1 MRNRAG
7 VNGLSGA
14 PGCSWGFFQ
23 VKIFST
29 SARIALALGAGA
41 MMAASGAAIA
51 QTVPDN
57 AVPQTGLDIPEN
69 LQIFGKLDPNVRKPT
84 AIVNG
89 VVITGTDVDQRMAL
103 IIAANQYQLNDQER
117 DQLRLMVLRGLIDE
131 VLQIQEAKTSD
142 ITITPAEIDQ
152 ALGRVA
158 KNFNQPPEKFA
169 AFLRSIGSSE
179 RSVRKQIEGE
189 LAWQRYLRRTV
200 EPRVN
205 VSEEEVQSI
214 LDRMTKDKGTE
225 EYHLY
230 EIYKSAG
237 TNPQAV
243 VAGMQDMM
251 QQMKDGKQTFRYFAQ
266 TQSETTTGP
275 SGGDLGW
282 VRAAMLPSEIATA
295 ASQMQPGQLAGPIE
309 LPGGYDILFLSEKR
323 QVLGLDPL
331 AAKLS
336 LKQIKITFP
345 AGTTQEQ
352 AQGRAAEFAKATQ
365 AINGCGAA
373 NQAAAGMGAEIVDN
387 DSLTV
392 RDLPQALQQMVLS
405 MQIGQATPPF
415 GSPSEGVSVLVLCG
429 RDDAK
434 APTLPNAAD
443 LQYQMEQERVNKRA
457 QKILRDL
464 RRDAIVE
471 YR

>member
-1 MRNRAG
+1 
-7 VNGLSGA
+7 
-14 PGCSWGFFQ
+14 
-23 VKIFST
+23 VKIFSI
-29 SARIALALGAGA
+29 SARVALALGVGA
-41 MMAASGAAIA
+41 MMAANGAAIA

-57 AVPQTGLDIPEN
+57 GVPQTGLDIPEN

-103 IIAANQYQLNDQER
+103 IVAANQYQLNDQER
-117 DQLRLMVLRGLIDE
+117 EQLRLMVLRGLIDE
-131 VLQIQEAKTSD
+131 VLQIQEAKTND
-142 ITITPAEIDQ
+142 ITVTPAEIDQ
-152 ALGRVA
+152 AYARVA
-158 KNFNQPPEKFA
+158 ANFKQSPQEFGPY
-169 AFLRSIGSSE
+169 LRSIGSSD

-189 LAWQRYLRRTV
+189 LAWQRYLRRNV

-205 VSEEEVQSI
+205 VSDEEVQAI
-214 LDRMTKDKGTE
+214 LDRMNRDKGTE

-230 EIYKSAG
+230 EIYKNAS

-243 VAGMQDMM
+243 VAGMQQMM
-251 QQMKDGKQTFRYFAQ
+251 QEMKDGKQSFRYFAQ
-266 TQSETTTGP
+266 TQSEATTGP

-282 VRAAMLPSEIATA
+282 VRNSMLPAELGTA
-295 ASQMQPGQLAGPIE
+295 AAQMQVGQLAGPIE
-309 LPGGYDILFLSEKR
+309 TPGGFSILYMAEKR
-323 QVLGLDPL
+323 QVLGTDPL
-331 AAKLS
+331 GAKLS

-352 AQGRAAEFAKATQ
+352 ASTRASEFAKATQ

-373 NQAAAGMGAEIVDN
+373 NQAAASLGAEVVDN
-387 DSLTV
+387 DSLTA
-392 RDLPQALQQMVLS
+392 RDLPPALQQMVLS

-415 GSPSEGVSVLVLCG
+415 GSPAEGVSVLVLCG
-429 RDDAK
+429 RDDPK
-434 APTLPNAAD
+434 AAILPKAED
-443 LQYQMEQERVNKRA
+443 LQYQMEQDRVNKRA

-464 RRDAIVE
+464 RRDAIIE

>member
-1 MRNRAG
+1 M
-7 VNGLSGA
+7 
-14 PGCSWGFFQ
+14 
-23 VKIFST
+23 I
-29 SARIALALGAGA
+29 
-41 MMAASGAAIA
+41 AASGAAIA

-57 AVPQTGLDIPEN
+57 GVPQTGLDIPEN

-142 ITITPAEIDQ
+142 ITITSAEIDQ
-152 ALGRVA
+152 AMGRVA
-158 KNFNQPPEKFA
+158 KNFNQPPEKFG

-243 VAGMQDMM
+243 VAGMQGMM
-251 QQMKDGKQTFRYFAQ
+251 QAMKDGKQTFRYFAQ
-266 TQSETTTGP
+266 T
-275 SGGDLGW
+275 
-282 VRAAMLPSEIATA
+282 
-295 ASQMQPGQLAGPIE
+295 
-309 LPGGYDILFLSEKR
+309 
-323 QVLGLDPL
+323 
-331 AAKLS
+331 
-336 LKQIKITFP
+336 
-345 AGTTQEQ
+345 
-352 AQGRAAEFAKATQ
+352 
-365 AINGCGAA
+365 
-373 NQAAAGMGAEIVDN
+373 
-387 DSLTV
+387 
-392 RDLPQALQQMVLS
+392 
-405 MQIGQATPPF
+405 
-415 GSPSEGVSVLVLCG
+415 
-429 RDDAK
+429 
-434 APTLPNAAD
+434 
-443 LQYQMEQERVNKRA
+443 
-457 QKILRDL
+457 
-464 RRDAIVE
+464 
-471 YR
+471 

>member
-1 MRNRAG
+1 
-7 VNGLSGA
+7 
-14 PGCSWGFFQ
+14 
-23 VKIFST
+23 
-29 SARIALALGAGA
+29 
-41 MMAASGAAIA
+41 
-51 QTVPDN
+51 
-57 AVPQTGLDIPEN
+57 
-69 LQIFGKLDPNVRKPT
+69 
-84 AIVNG
+84 
-89 VVITGTDVDQRMAL
+89 
-103 IIAANQYQLNDQER
+103 
-117 DQLRLMVLRGLIDE
+117 
-131 VLQIQEAKTSD
+131 
-142 ITITPAEIDQ
+142 
-152 ALGRVA
+152 
-158 KNFNQPPEKFA
+158 
-169 AFLRSIGSSE
+169 
-179 RSVRKQIEGE
+179 VRKQIEGE

-205 VSEEEVQSI
+205 VSDEEVQSI
-214 LDRMTKDKGTE
+214 LDRMSKDKGTE

-243 VAGMQDMM
+243 VASMQAMMQD
-251 QQMKDGKQTFRYFAQ
+251 MKDGKQTFRYFAQ
-266 TQSETTTGP
+266 TQSEATTGP
-275 SGGDLGW
+275 SGGDDGW
-282 VRAAMLPSEIATA
+282 VRAAMLPAEIATA
-295 ASQMQPGQLAGPIE
+295 VGQMQPGQLAGPIE
-309 LPGGYDILFLSEKR
+309 LPGGYDILFLAEKR
-323 QVLGLDPL
+323 QVLGIDPL

-336 LKQIKITFP
+336 LKQIKISFP

-373 NQAAAGMGAEIVDN
+373 NQAASAMGAEIVDN

-434 APTLPNAAD
+434 APNLPNAAD

-464 RRDAIVE
+464 RRDAIIE

>member
-41 MMAASGAAIA
+41 MMAANGAAIA
-51 QTVPDN
+51 QTVPDSG
-57 AVPQTGLDIPEN
+57 VPQTGLDIPEN

-131 VLQIQEAKTSD
+131 VLQIQEAKTND
-142 ITITPAEIDQ
+142 ITVTPAEIDQ

-158 KNFNQPPEKFA
+158 KNFNQPPEKFGA
-169 AFLRSIGSSE
+169 YLRSIGSSD

-205 VSEEEVQSI
+205 VSDEEVQSI
-214 LDRMTKDKGTE
+214 LDRMSKDKGTE

-243 VAGMQDMM
+243 VASMQAMMQD
-251 QQMKDGKQTFRYFAQ
+251 MKDGKQTFRYFAQ
-266 TQSETTTGP
+266 TQSEATTGP
-275 SGGDLGW
+275 SGGDDGW
-282 VRAAMLPSEIATA
+282 VRAAMLPAEIATA
-295 ASQMQPGQLAGPIE
+295 VGQMQPGQLAGPIE
-309 LPGGYDILFLSEKR
+309 LPGGYDILFLAEKR
-323 QVLGLDPL
+323 QVLGIDPL

-336 LKQIKITFP
+336 LKQIKISFP

-373 NQAAAGMGAEIVDN
+373 NQAASAMGAEIVDN

-434 APTLPNAAD
+434 APNLPNAAD

-464 RRDAIVE
+464 RRDAIIE